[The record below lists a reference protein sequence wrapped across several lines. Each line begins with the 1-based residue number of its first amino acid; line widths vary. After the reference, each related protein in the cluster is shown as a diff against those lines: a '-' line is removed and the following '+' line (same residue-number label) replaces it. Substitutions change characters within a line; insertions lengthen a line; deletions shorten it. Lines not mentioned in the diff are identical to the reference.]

1 MDLLLP
7 DSGLLFWMTIVFA
20 IVFVVLLFWG
30 FPAIIKMVNDRKAFI
45 DDSLQK
51 AHMANEKLASIQEQ
65 QSVILKEAAGTR
77 DTIIAQAEDK
87 ARAESARLIS
97 EAKAEIEIEKQNAI
111 RDIRSQV
118 AELSVLVA
126 EKIVKEQLSSDAA
139 QMDLVN
145 RLLDEI
151 SVNQKSE

>member
-1 MDLLLP
+1 M
-7 DSGLLFWMTIVFA
+7 
-20 IVFVVLLFWG
+20 
-30 FPAIIKMVNDRKAFI
+30 
-45 DDSLQK
+45 
-51 AHMANEKLASIQEQ
+51 
-65 QSVILKEAAGTR
+65 ILKEAAGTR

-87 ARAESARLIS
+87 ARTESARLIS